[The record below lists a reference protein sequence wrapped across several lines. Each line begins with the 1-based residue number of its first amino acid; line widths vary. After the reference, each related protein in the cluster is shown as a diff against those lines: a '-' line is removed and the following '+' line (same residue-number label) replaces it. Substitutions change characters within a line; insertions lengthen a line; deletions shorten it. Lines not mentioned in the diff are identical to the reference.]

1 MTLKTLIGAA
11 SVLAMTTGFAFAD
24 AHSEGKMDAKKALM
38 DAKAAIEKAMAAL
51 GGGTM
56 MGGASYEFPDL
67 DGDQVTVVSWGG
79 AYTKSQVEAYHKPFI
94 SGTGAKVVSEDYNGG
109 LAEIKAQVEAGNVT
123 WDIVDVELS
132 DAVRACDEGLAEE
145 IDMSALPDGA
155 DGTPAADDFI
165 AGTLDVPCAVP
176 TIVWSTIFAYDKD
189 KMKNGPKTIAD
200 FFDTKG
206 FPGKR
211 GLRKSPKANLEMALM
226 ADGVAADEVYD
237 VLSTDEGVDRAFAKL
252 DSIKDDVVWWE
263 AGAQPPQLL
272 ADGEVAITTAY
283 NGRIFNAVAAED
295 KPFEI
300 VWDGQ
305 VWDLDLWIIPKGAK
319 NKDAA
324 MEFLK
329 FSTSTQALADQASW
343 ISYGPTRKSSAPLVA
358 SYNSKPDL
366 KMGPQMPTAPQNFKN
381 ALQNDFEFWADN
393 QDELNERFNAWLAN

>member
-1 MTLKTLIGAA
+1 MILKTLIGATSA
-11 SVLAMTTGFAFAD
+11 FAMMAGIAHAD
-24 AHSEGKMDAKKALM
+24 AHSSDLKKSLEDAQSAISKAL
-38 DAKAAIEKAMAAL
+38 AAMGSDGAMA
-51 GGGTM
+51 
-56 MGGASYEFPDL
+56 GGAAYDFPSL
-67 DGDQVTVVSWGG
+67 DGKSVTVVSWGG
-79 AYTKSQVEAYHKPFI
+79 AYTTSQVEAYHKPFI
-94 SGTGAKVVSEDYNGG
+94 AGTGAKIVSEDYNGG

-145 IDMSALPDGA
+145 LDMSMLPDGA
-155 DGTPAADDFI
+155 DGTPASDDFI

-176 TIVWSTIFAYDKD
+176 TIVWSTIYAYDSS
-189 KMKNGPKTIAD
+189 KMENGPTTMAD
-200 FFDTKG
+200 FFDLEA

-211 GLRKSPKANLEMALM
+211 GLRKSPKANLEMALI
-226 ADGVAADEVYD
+226 ADGVAADEVYE
-237 VLSTDEGVDRAFAKL
+237 VLGTDEGVDRAFAKL
-252 DSIKDDVVWWE
+252 DTIKDDVVWWE

-272 ADGEVAITTAY
+272 ADGEVAMTTAY

-295 KPFEI
+295 QPFEI

-319 NKDAA
+319 NKEAA

-329 FSTSTQALADQASW
+329 FSTSTQPLADQASW
-343 ISYGPTRKSSAPLVA
+343 ISYGPVRASSSPLVA

-366 KMGPQMPTAPQNFKN
+366 KMGPQMPTAPENFKN